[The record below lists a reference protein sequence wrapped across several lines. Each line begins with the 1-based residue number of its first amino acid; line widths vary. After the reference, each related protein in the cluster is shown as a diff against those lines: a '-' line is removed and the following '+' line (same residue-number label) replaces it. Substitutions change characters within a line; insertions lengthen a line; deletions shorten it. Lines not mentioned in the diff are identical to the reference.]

1 MTLEEWQKAV
11 DEWIKQHGVR
21 YFDEKTNT
29 LLLMEEV
36 GEFARHVARQFG
48 EQSYKS
54 TEDPSGIQKELLDIF
69 FVITCLANQLEINLE
84 EELRMHL
91 QSKANRDHERHHN
104 NPKLK

>member
-1 MTLEEWQKAV
+1 MLEEWQKAV
-11 DEWIKQHGVR
+11 DDWIRQHGVR

-54 TEDPSGIQKELLDIF
+54 SEDPIGIRKELLDIF
-69 FVITCLANQLEINLE
+69 FVITCLANQLGINLQQ
-84 EELRMHL
+84 ELPSHL
-91 QSKANRDHERHHN
+91 AWKASRDHERHHHN
-104 NPKLK
+104 DKLK